1 MHGLQPNNVV
11 CEYVQAQEAD
21 DGLCCRKRLFITTN
35 SGGVVAPVEGVAAV
49 ARVGFFISK
58 YNAYR
63 FNKRTEDEASIRKW
77 LATKLESAKAHALN
91 VLASARQKDNPE
103 LASTTKTI
111 IDEIDIF
118 KNDAYLAETGIRGK
132 LFASRSAASVA
143 SISKLIEYDARILEE
158 VERAT
163 RAMAELEKAIA
174 AGEENVEGGA
184 IRLSSAFTTAHARFR
199 ERVKYIRGFGD

>member
-1 MHGLQPNNVV
+1 MV
-11 CEYVQAQEAD
+11 E
-21 DGLCCRKRLFITTN
+21 
-35 SGGVVAPVEGVAAV
+35 PVEGVAAI

-63 FNKRTEDEASIRKW
+63 FNKRKEDDASIRKW
-77 LATKLESAKAHALN
+77 LATKLESAKGHALN
-91 VLASARQKDNPE
+91 VLASARQKDNAD
-103 LASTTKTI
+103 LASIMNTL

-184 IRLSSAFTTAHARFR
+184 MRLSSAFTTAHAHFR